1 MEELRKKERIVKVR
15 YEEGGKV
22 YEFTLDRTT
31 GEVKEKVEGDYW
43 VDLDDIY
50 EYSPSDYE
58 FAVNELR
65 RLSNH
70 E

>member
-1 MEELRKKERIVKVR
+1 
-15 YEEGGKV
+15 
-22 YEFTLDRTT
+22 
-31 GEVKEKVEGDYW
+31 

-70 E
+70 D